1 MFQSKLFSCCV
12 EMPKCYWIKI
22 KDCPEMKIFWYDG
35 ILYTPSLGDLFVEN
49 SYLPNI
55 EDDVNEVILRQCKSS
70 SE

>member
-1 MFQSKLFSCCV
+1 
-12 EMPKCYWIKI
+12 
-22 KDCPEMKIFWYDG
+22 MKIFWYDG